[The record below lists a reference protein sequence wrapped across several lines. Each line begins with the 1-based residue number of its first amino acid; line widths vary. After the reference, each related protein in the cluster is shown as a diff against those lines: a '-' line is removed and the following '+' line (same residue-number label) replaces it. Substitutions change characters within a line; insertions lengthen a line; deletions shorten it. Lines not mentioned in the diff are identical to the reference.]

1 MPHIW
6 IEVSDNAPVDRP
18 ALLRA
23 VHEAALATG
32 LFPVGGARTR
42 LLPVA
47 TYLIAD
53 GHPDNAFVHVS
64 LRVGAGRPPE
74 ARRAAAEAVFVAAR
88 TLLEPAFAAGP
99 IGLTVD
105 MEEIDPLCSF
115 KHNTMHDWVARRA
128 GQLR

>member
-42 LLPVA
+42 LVPVA

-53 GHPDNAFVHVS
+53 GHQIGRAHV
-64 LRVGAGRPPE
+64 
-74 ARRAAAEAVFVAAR
+74 
-88 TLLEPAFAAGP
+88 
-99 IGLTVD
+99 
-105 MEEIDPLCSF
+105 
-115 KHNTMHDWVARRA
+115 
-128 GQLR
+128 